1 MHTCLYSLDF
11 RLTLLFQN
19 DVEGKISL
27 SLDAWTS
34 SNNYASLAIV
44 AHYIM
49 KTGNLGTIPPT
60 YCQHFID
67 KKIEELLINFHE
79 LMGEHSG
86 ENMAE
91 AVWETLTK
99 YGISD
104 HVHSPFHFL
113 LWKVIIY

>member
-1 MHTCLYSLDF
+1 MDF

-27 SLDAWTS
+27 SLDAWML
-34 SNNYASLAIV
+34 SNNYAFLAIV
-44 AHYIM
+44 AHYIT
-49 KTGNLGTIPPT
+49 KTGDLGMIPPT

-67 KKIEELLINFHE
+67 KKIEELLIDFHE

-104 HVHSPFHFL
+104 CVHSLFHFYCG
-113 LWKVIIY
+113 K

>member
-1 MHTCLYSLDF
+1 MHTCLYLLDF

-34 SNNYASLAIV
+34 SNNYAFLAIV

-49 KTGNLGTIPPT
+49 KTGDLGMIPPT

-67 KKIEELLINFHE
+67 KKIEELFINFRE

-104 HVHSPFHFL
+104 HVHSLFHFHCG
-113 LWKVIIY
+113 K